1 MCGSTKL
8 RTTLALG
15 GVIAICVIAVP
26 ILVSGYWKDVFVI
39 LVINMILVVSYR
51 LITTMG
57 GWSFAHVVMMGLG
70 GYASALLTTK
80 FLRFSFWTALPLS
93 GIAAAAFALLITY
106 PVLRTRGFYF
116 FLSTFAAGEALR
128 QSFIRLK
135 WPFGGI
141 EGISFI
147 KRPAPLLG
155 IDFENQLSYY
165 YLALGIAIVC
175 GAVMFRFSKSRIGVV
190 VKAVSSNQGLC
201 EAVGVNTWG
210 YKAMT
215 FIVGSIFSGVA
226 GSLFVH
232 YNGFVAPTDYTSIY
246 MFKIV
251 ASAILGGTTT
261 FVGPIVG
268 LIFLTLV
275 QEIFRDLLEWL
286 PLVYGAIII
295 SVLLFLPKG
304 IEGVFKKLGGNLWKP
319 HKGR

>member
-1 MCGSTKL
+1 MLC
-8 RTTLALG
+8 
-15 GVIAICVIAVP
+15 AVVAP
-26 ILVSGYWKDVFVI
+26 VFVSRYWGDVFVI
-39 LVINMILVVSYR
+39 LVVNVILVVSYR
-51 LITTMG
+51 LVTTIG

-70 GYASALLTTK
+70 GYTSALLTTK
-80 FLRFSFWTALPLS
+80 FLRFSFWAALPL
-93 GIAAAAFALLITY
+93 GGVAAGAFALLISY

-135 WPFGGI
+135 WLFGGI

-155 IDFENQLSYY
+155 INFENQLSYY
-165 YLALGIAIVC
+165 YLTLVVAILSGVI
-175 GAVMFRFSKSRIGVV
+175 MFRFSKSRIGVV
-190 VKAVSSNQGLC
+190 VKAVSSNPGLC

-210 YKAMT
+210 YKALT
-215 FIVGSIFSGVA
+215 FVVGSFFSGVA
-226 GSLFVH
+226 GVLFVH

-251 ASAILGGTTT
+251 ASAILGGIST
-261 FVGPIVG
+261 FAGPIIG

-275 QEIFRDLLEWL
+275 QEVFRDLLEWL

-295 SVLLFLPKG
+295 GVLLFLPKG
-304 IEGVFKKLGGNLWKP
+304 IEGVFTKLRVWKSSGG
-319 HKGR
+319 R